1 MSEAHGFGTDN
12 LLLAAGMVS
21 VCIVMVGAFASSE
34 ASILAANRLRIQQ
47 LAERG
52 DKRAQAFCEL
62 RDNEDKM
69 FATILA
75 VENMFIIF
83 AASFGVSSAEN
94 ILGPDHHLWLGVAS
108 IATLSLIPFLLEFL
122 IVLFGEI
129 TPKTYAA
136 RHATRMALLVSRPLN
151 WIVKALY
158 PLIRIAFVS
167 PSRLLIRGLDRLFG
181 ARDDQP
187 SITEEE
193 LRMIIDRSSEEGI
206 LDVEERDLLHNVFDF
221 GDTLV
226 SEVMTSRTQMVAFD
240 VASPVNEAFEQML
253 ESSHSRFPVYEESI
267 DEIKGIVHL
276 KDLFKAHYTGQLT
289 PEQTLADFI
298 RPTLFVPENKH
309 VIDLLELMQTHQ
321 VRTVIVADEFGG
333 TEGMVSYRDL
343 MKEIFGEIEQG
354 HPDTRPIQSTQ
365 PGIYQVQG
373 QTSIYDLEEELG
385 LEFPEGKYQTI
396 AGFVLDQLGHIPAM
410 GESCAYAGWDLTVTS
425 VMGPKILEIE
435 LRERKPATGELN
447 LPLKPQI
454 ENSRPQA

>member
-1 MSEAHGFGTDN
+1 MSGGEGFGTDN
-12 LLLAAGMVS
+12 LLVAAGVVS
-21 VCIVMVGAFASSE
+21 LCIVMVGAFASSE

-83 AASFGVSSAEN
+83 AASFGVSSAEH
-94 ILGPDHHLWLGVAS
+94 ILGPDHHLFFGVAS
-108 IATLSLIPFLLEFL
+108 IATLTLIPFLLEFL

-136 RHATRMALLVSRPLN
+136 RHSTRMALLVSRPLN

-158 PLIRIAFVS
+158 PLIRVAFVS
-167 PSRLLIRGLDRLFG
+167 PSRLLIRVLDRVFG
-181 ARDDQP
+181 AKDDQP

-193 LRMIIDRSSEEGI
+193 LRMIIDRSSQEGV
-206 LDVEERDLLHNVFDF
+206 LDVEERDLLHNVFEF

-226 SEVMTSRTQMVAFD
+226 GEIMTSRTQLVGFD
-240 VASPVNEAFEQML
+240 ITTPVSEAFPQML
-253 ESSHSRFPVYEESI
+253 ESNFSRFPAYNESI
-267 DEIKGIVHL
+267 DEVKGIVHL
-276 KDLFKAHYTGQLT
+276 KDLFKAHYEQKLT
-289 PEQTLADFI
+289 PEQTLEDFVK
-298 RPTLFVPENKH
+298 PTLFVPESKH

-321 VRTVIVADEFGG
+321 VRTVIVADEYGG
-333 TEGMVSYRDL
+333 TEGLVSYRDL
-343 MKEIFGEIEQG
+343 MQEIFGELEQG
-354 HPDTRPIQSTQ
+354 HPDARPIQKPDT
-365 PGIYQVQG
+365 GLYRVQG

-396 AGFVLDQLGHIPAM
+396 AGFVLDQLGHIPTM
-410 GESCAYAGWDLTVTS
+410 GESCSYASWDLTVTS
-425 VMGPKILEIE
+425 VMGPKILEVE
-435 LRERKPATGELN
+435 LRERQRVTGELI
-447 LPLKPQI
+447 LPESMTA
-454 ENSRPQA
+454 ENGQ